1 MALCM
6 GKNPN
11 ITEEEL
17 EQRMRFNYE
26 TSPENLTH
34 LRELIDEDILA
45 NCMLRQDFLEA
56 RDWTVAEGKQVVK
69 SHQEKEKLPQKV
81 KNFVSRATPVL
92 GESEAE
98 GFIELVPTPREE
110 AGTFRRVLPSHLG
123 GVPPLLCKP
132 AILETLWTSEILRE
146 LPPD

>member
-69 SHQEKEKLPQKV
+69 SHQEKEKLPHTLPQSGV
-81 KNFVSRATPVL
+81 HVL
-92 GESEAE
+92 
-98 GFIELVPTPREE
+98 I
-110 AGTFRRVLPSHLG
+110 
-123 GVPPLLCKP
+123 
-132 AILETLWTSEILRE
+132 
-146 LPPD
+146 